1 MGYVMNFDVLFY
13 YIVLS
18 ISILLLLSCRCR
30 KMLEVP
36 SSHPEE
42 MNLSLEPSPF
52 LGILCPC
59 LHHHILISKLSL
71 YCLKKRSCVM
81 ENPRRTGWPPCVLFV
96 APKGLCIRCAEKWSR
111 EHKCVATVQLHVVQ
125 ELFDLFT
132 WRNLRNILLRE
143 IVRTIFSWHSQRM
156 LCLALKDPKQ

>member
-18 ISILLLLSCRCR
+18 ISIMLLLSCRCR
-30 KMLEVP
+30 KVLEVP

-81 ENPRRTGWPPCVLFV
+81 ENPQRTGWPPCVLFV
-96 APKGLCIRCAEKWSR
+96 APKVSAFA
-111 EHKCVATVQLHVVQ
+111 V
-125 ELFDLFT
+125 
-132 WRNLRNILLRE
+132 LRSGVENTNVLL
-143 IVRTIFSWHSQRM
+143 QCNYM
-156 LCLALKDPKQ
+156 LCKNYLSSSHGGI